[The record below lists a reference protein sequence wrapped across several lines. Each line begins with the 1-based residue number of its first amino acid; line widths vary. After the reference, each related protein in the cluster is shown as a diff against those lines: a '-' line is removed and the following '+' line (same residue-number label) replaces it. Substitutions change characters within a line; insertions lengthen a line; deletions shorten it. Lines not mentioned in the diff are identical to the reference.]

1 MKRSIT
7 IFILMLISVLLKTTL
22 SRYLSLSFGMPDT
35 TLIILVF
42 VSIRFGSLSGQ
53 LSGFTTGLME
63 DFLSLSPLGFN
74 SIVRMVLGQFA
85 GLFHE
90 RLNMDPILFPVLS
103 VALATIVKGAFS
115 YLILKIFNIQYSG
128 SIFISSSFGFE
139 LLMNALLAPFFF
151 LLLRFLFD
159 RVLKERKTL

>member
-1 MKRSIT
+1 MRRSIT
-7 IFILMLISVLLKTTL
+7 IFILMLISILLKTTL
-22 SRYLSLSFGMPDT
+22 SRYLSLSYGMPDT
-35 TLIILVF
+35 TLIILVY

-90 RLNMDPILFPVLS
+90 RLNMDPVLFPVLS

-115 YLILKIFNIQYSG
+115 YLILNIFNIQYSG

-139 LLMNALLAPFFF
+139 LLMNSLLAPFLF
-151 LLLRFLFD
+151 LLLRFLFE
-159 RVLKERKTL
+159 RILKERKTL

>member
-1 MKRSIT
+1 MKKSMT
-7 IFILMLISVLLKTTL
+7 IFILMLISVLFKTTV
-22 SRYLSLSFGMPDT
+22 SRYLSLNFGTPDT

-42 VSIRFGSLSGQ
+42 ISIRYGSLSGQ

-74 SIVRMVLGQFA
+74 SLIRMIIGQFT
-85 GLFHE
+85 GLFHD
-90 RLNMDPILFPVLS
+90 RLNMDPVLFPVLS
-103 VALATIVKGAFS
+103 VSLATVVKGVLS
-115 YLILKIFNIQYSG
+115 YLILTVFNIQYSG

-139 LLMNALLAPFFF
+139 LLMNALLAPFLF
-151 LLLRFLFD
+151 LLLRILFD

>member
-1 MKRSIT
+1 MKKNMT

-22 SRYLSLSFGMPDT
+22 SRYFSLSFGMPDT
-35 TLIILVF
+35 TLIILVY
-42 VSIRFGSLSGQ
+42 VSIRYGSLSGQ
-53 LSGFTTGLME
+53 MSGFTTGLME

-74 SIVRMVLGQFA
+74 SLIRMILGQFA

-103 VALATIVKGAFS
+103 VSLATIVKGALS
-115 YLILKIFNIQYSG
+115 YLILSVFNIQYSG

-139 LLMNALLAPFFF
+139 LLMNALLAPFLF